1 MDSTDRRLL
10 TALQQD
16 GRISNQ
22 ALADQIGLSPSP
34 CLRRVRALEERG
46 LITSYAAILDRAKAG
61 LPITAFLRI
70 KLANHAP
77 ATVSGFEKAIMRLD
91 EVLECHLTSGAE
103 DYLLEVVV
111 DSQAGYERFMRERLH
126 PVPGIA
132 AIETSFAFGTVKRTT
147 ELPLD

>member
-34 CLRRVRALEERG
+34 CMRRVRALEERG
-46 LITSYAAILDRAKAG
+46 LITGYAALLDRTKAG

-77 ATVSGFEKAIMRLD
+77 ATVSGFEKAILRLD

-103 DYLLEVVV
+103 DYLLQVVV

-132 AIETSFAFGTVKRTT
+132 AVETSFAFGTVKRTT
-147 ELPLD
+147 ALPLD